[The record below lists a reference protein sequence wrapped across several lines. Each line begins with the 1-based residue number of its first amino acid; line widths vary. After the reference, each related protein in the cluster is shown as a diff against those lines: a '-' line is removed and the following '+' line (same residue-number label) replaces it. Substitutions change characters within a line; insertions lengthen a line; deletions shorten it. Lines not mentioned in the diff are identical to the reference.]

1 MLIRRWLLALALGL
15 ASMPAYSQ
23 IIPNYRCGTAP
34 TGSGSCDG
42 AMWTPLI
49 LNALTATKTAVK
61 TTPGVMGIMYCY
73 NPNTSVAYIQIY
85 NALLANVT
93 VGSTTP
99 TWSIAVA
106 PSSIGGFGFGGGSGL
121 YFSTAMSVAATTTAT
136 GSSAPSTAVDCNVGY
151 N

>member
-23 IIPNYRCGTAP
+23 VIPNYRCGTAA
-34 TGSGSCDG
+34 TSGGVCDG

-61 TTPGVMGIMYCY
+61 TTPGVLGILYCY
-73 NPNTSVAYIQIY
+73 NPNTSVAYVQVY

-99 TWSIAVA
+99 TVSFGVA
-106 PSSIGGFGFGGGSGL
+106 ASSIGGFGFGGGSGYYL
-121 YFSTAMSVAATTTAT
+121 STAISVAATTTAT
-136 GSSAPSTAVDCNVGY
+136 GSSAPSTALDCNVGY

>member
-23 IIPNYRCGTAP
+23 IIPNYRCGTAA
-34 TGSGSCDG
+34 TSGGICDG

-49 LNALTATKTAVK
+49 LNGLTSTKTAVK
-61 TTPGVMGIMYCY
+61 TTPGVLGILYCY
-73 NPNTSVAYIQIY
+73 NSNAAVAYVQVF
-85 NALLANVT
+85 NATLANVT

-99 TWSIAVA
+99 TLSLPIAA
-106 PSSIGGFGFGGGSGL
+106 TSIGGFGFGGGSGF
-121 YFSTAMSVAATTTAT
+121 YFSTAISVAATTTAT
-136 GSSAPSTAVDCNVGY
+136 GSSTNTVDCNVGY